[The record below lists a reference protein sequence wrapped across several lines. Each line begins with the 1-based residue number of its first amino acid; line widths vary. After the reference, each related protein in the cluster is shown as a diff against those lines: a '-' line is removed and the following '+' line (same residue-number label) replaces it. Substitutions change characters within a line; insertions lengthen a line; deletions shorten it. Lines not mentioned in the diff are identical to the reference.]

1 MRRKKEKNI
10 AQITFAQKF
19 SAHNH
24 LQILV
29 PSQFVQC
36 MDVLQ
41 IPVNVGG
48 YTAHKMHT
56 MNGISD
62 KGRKNKIKFETEYNM
77 YDRWQE
83 RSSTHTQKHNGKK
96 IKIKHNQKWI
106 CI

>member
-10 AQITFAQKF
+10 AQITFTRKF

-24 LQILV
+24 LPIH
-29 PSQFVQC
+29 VQC

-48 YTAHKMHT
+48 YTAQKMHT
-56 MNGISD
+56 MNEILD

-83 RSSTHTQKHNGKK
+83 RSSSTHKKKHNGKK
-96 IKIKHNQKWI
+96 SK
-106 CI
+106 